1 MPRGLAYVHW
11 DVPVPASDGFD
22 APITVVSA
30 PTGPRRAAGG
40 VSGSL
45 GWFVAVQSAVA
56 SRGGPVTTFYAGF
69 QQAEPPRGNWP
80 SPHGWL
86 IFSRFLAG
94 NESECRADQPD
105 TVCVAEPHS
114 EGGFISIRRP
124 YRWIDEGTTH
134 ALRIRG
140 ERPQSDGSR
149 FFALEVGSGRDP
161 ERFTSAGALRFPGAG
176 SGDPLVTSARTTFV
190 EIWNAGGF
198 DRIGPEQVG
207 AFEVTLEGMTDLSD
221 RPGAEPTSQPAT
233 GARAG
238 CSDRG
243 VFPYVSLSATGSRVT
258 IEVGPDAGPCRAGRL
273 W

>member
-11 DVPVPASDGFD
+11 DVPVSASDGFE

-30 PTGPRRAAGG
+30 PTGPRRAERGP
-40 VSGSL
+40 VGSL
-45 GWFVAVQSAVA
+45 GWFVAVQGAVA
-56 SRGGPVTTFYAGF
+56 SPGGPTITFYAGF
-69 QQAEPPRGNWP
+69 QQAEPTRDNWP
-80 SPHGWL
+80 GPHGWL

-94 NESECRADQPD
+94 TESECRADQPD
-105 TVCVAEPHS
+105 TICVAEPRS

-149 FFALEVGSGRDP
+149 FFVLEVGSGHKP
-161 ERFTSAGALRFPGAG
+161 EGLTSAGALRFPGAG
-176 SGDPLVTSARTTFV
+176 RGDPVVSSARTTFV

-198 DRIGPEQVG
+198 DRIYPEEVG
-207 AFEVTLEGMTDLSD
+207 TFEVALEGMTDLVRARGS
-221 RPGAEPTSQPAT
+221 EPASHPAT
-233 GARAG
+233 GAQAG

-243 VFPYVSLSATGSRVT
+243 VYRSVSISAGESRVM
-258 IEVGPDAGPCRAGRL
+258 IAVGSQAGPCRAGRI